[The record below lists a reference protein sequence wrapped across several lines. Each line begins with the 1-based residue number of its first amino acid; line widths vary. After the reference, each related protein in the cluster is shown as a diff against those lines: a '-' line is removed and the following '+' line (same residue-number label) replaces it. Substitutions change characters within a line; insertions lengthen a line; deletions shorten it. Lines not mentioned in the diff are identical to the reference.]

1 MRIFLRQEVFDK
13 TMESKDFDPRLSR
26 LTNQSQVRKTCLTID
41 IDSIVSQDYA
51 RDYVELVL
59 YPELFISWVGRM
71 RRCKQMVRR
80 GEKCAEE

>member
-1 MRIFLRQEVFDK
+1 M
-13 TMESKDFDPRLSR
+13 
-26 LTNQSQVRKTCLTID
+26 
-41 IDSIVSQDYA
+41 SQDYA

-80 GEKCAEE
+80 GRRGWENNLDICRRLTDSSRLWGRWCPRRSWTGWRRSG